1 MGIKHCD
8 ATFIQRSLP
17 GFFALVVFIAL
28 TNAGASGNIQGLK
41 LDAAGV
47 SYFNSPGATITLDT
61 GATYGPAVN
70 PYTAIVAPGGHT
82 VQSSV
87 PSGYS
92 VSYSSC
98 NNCINH
104 PESSYVF
111 GSQVQ
116 VYVTDGGYVDLWWKY
131 IPTGNITANST
142 PPGAAI
148 WYSYNGGA
156 WTDAGAITNYTFIGQ
171 PAGTYQGKLVKAGYQ
186 DWVQTQT
193 LPAGGSIT
201 FNGVLTPVPPAPGNI
216 TANSTPPGAAIWYSY
231 NGGAWTDA
239 GAITNYTF
247 TGQPAGTYQGK
258 LVKAGYQD
266 WVQTQTLPAGG
277 SITFNGVLTPVVL
290 QPPVL
295 TSVSPNSGMVGQL
308 NTVILN
314 GSNFSQETKIR
325 TYDTLGRF
333 TGVEFSAAG
342 QPLDKSWTFT
352 FIDSSRIELSFAF
365 STPYGPYYIEALNGT
380 LTSPKVTY
388 NLTPN
393 TNPNLQLVQTLA
405 PYTDSVGGTHKVELY
420 RIKDWRSAYPVHFM
434 VIHGS
439 LINGA
444 RAPHPLVVLNH
455 AAYSSFPF
463 PPSDDPVDAAWAA
476 APTPA
481 LDISLP
487 PSPENRQCFAADC
500 FKHINFDDFNYFLS
514 LSDRYLKNGY
524 AVAHPYTRFYA
535 ARDDLSGPYEVISV
549 IESLK
554 TFSDIDSSRIGMF
567 GGSRGGYL
575 TAYALSRADRPLT
588 IKAAVAAYPPI
599 DFTSLEDY
607 YFQYIPTVQP
617 TDKSQASQDFA
628 IPYANRAYRS
638 IGRTRSLTW
647 NAMSNSNTAG
657 NLSTPL
663 LLYGGT
669 DDMMVPISQPI
680 NLYNSLKALGKQ
692 SNKYIYQ
699 NGPPLFATKSA
710 NEVGHGLLDAT
721 SPVKAFDIL
730 MENFLFSHIPS
741 DVTSIPRR
749 HPENGDLIAIL
760 SSYRQD
766 IYAAP
771 AEKSNLS
778 DLIIQMANPK
788 IYYTSSDSRIPSG
801 NGPSAIAAAINY
813 VWSQEKLSWSAAD
826 VIVNLQAGMLPSV
839 VTGRIQGLKLDSGGV
854 NYFNSPGGTITIDAG
869 STYGPAVNP
878 YTATVAAGA
887 HTVQSSVPSGYSVA
901 YSLCNNCT
909 DHPASGY
916 VPGSQVT
923 VNVVAGGYA
932 DLWWKY
938 TPIAVIDT
946 AAPSVP
952 AGLAAVAV
960 SPTQV
965 NLSWTVSTDNVGV
978 TGYKIFRGGVQIGA
992 SVSNSFQNS
1001 GLAPAT
1007 AYSYTVA
1014 ANDAAGNVS
1023 GQSAAATAATSAAP
1037 DTAAPSVPAG
1047 LAAVAVSSTQ
1057 VNLSWTVSTDN
1068 VGVTGYK
1075 IFRGGV
1081 QIGASVSNSFQNS
1094 GLAPAT
1100 AYSYTV
1106 AANDAAGNVS
1116 GQSAAATATTSAAPS
1131 VVTGRVQGLKLDS
1144 GGVNYF
1150 NSPGATITI
1159 DAGSTYGPAVNPY
1172 TATVAAG
1179 AHTVQSS
1186 VPSGYSAAYSLCNN
1200 CMDHPAS
1207 SYIPGSQ
1214 VAVNVT
1220 AGGYADLWWKYTPA
1234 ATVPPVPALLTPANG
1249 AANIANNPSFSWS
1262 ASAGAEDY
1270 WIDLSADPALAWF
1283 WNRNTT
1289 ATGISWDGGSGWGR
1303 YGTAPVPP
1311 ATLTAST
1318 KYYWRV
1324 CAHNAAGF
1332 STCSPWS
1339 FTTQG
1344 TEPPPQNGIQFGSA
1358 SLVYDA
1364 PGNRYVYAP
1373 SIIVAGDVEHSWA
1386 CYNNTDGLMKDYVLH
1401 IRRQSGSAVT
1411 DIALAPSAS
1420 GWDGQHNCDPNVV
1433 AGQFLYQ
1440 GVTYAYAMF
1449 FTGNPV
1455 DGGALQN
1462 QVGVAFS
1469 NSLDGPWSK
1478 YPNPIISYSG
1488 SSWGAGQPSA
1498 INMTGQGS
1506 LLLSYTLGDTSG
1518 TKVMLSDV
1526 DLSDMANPRIIASRQ
1541 LSNNGLSG
1549 DWLNNMDI
1557 AYDPSQDRFYG
1568 VREVHPYPADYP
1580 SFIGASVQVVSMP
1593 SADFRSGGGSWTVE
1607 GEIAPSLTGFTR
1619 NHNAGFERTAYGNL
1633 PDPGSIRVVFA
1644 DSCSGAGCP
1653 VPAEWSYDLWSVTGN
1668 RAATASTVT
1677 TWISETVAVKT
1688 VTANAPTVV
1697 ASTSTTT
1704 RSMNVSIP
1712 SESFS
1717 SDVVLSLKAPYN
1729 MPPPDPVLNSD
1740 MKSTGIGMEITLDQ
1754 AVQPLKAATLELTYT
1769 DAELSGVDRTKLV
1782 LARYDEGTKGWIP
1795 LESVSYPRLNRVVGK
1810 TTHFSLFQVMVLT
1823 AGVNLNGARIY
1834 PNPFYPSKGHTQV
1847 SMDGVPEG
1855 TTVKVYTLN
1864 GELVWEGKASAAGLA
1879 VWYGRNKA
1887 GRKVASG
1894 LYLVHLESGGQKKIK
1909 KVSVVK

>member
-131 IPTGNITANST
+131 IPT
-142 PPGAAI
+142 
-148 WYSYNGGA
+148 
-156 WTDAGAITNYTFIGQ
+156 
-171 PAGTYQGKLVKAGYQ
+171 
-186 DWVQTQT
+186 
-193 LPAGGSIT
+193 
-201 FNGVLTPVPPAPGNI
+201 GNI

-960 SPTQV
+960 SP
-965 NLSWTVSTDNVGV
+965 
-978 TGYKIFRGGVQIGA
+978 
-992 SVSNSFQNS
+992 
-1001 GLAPAT
+1001 
-1007 AYSYTVA
+1007 
-1014 ANDAAGNVS
+1014 
-1023 GQSAAATAATSAAP
+1023 
-1037 DTAAPSVPAG
+1037 
-1047 LAAVAVSSTQ
+1047 TQ